1 MMFVLDVSKS
11 MNVADI
17 IDSNY
22 AYTRL
27 DVIKDS
33 IAKFVTTHKQDRFGL
48 IIFA

>member
-17 IDSNY
+17 KDSNY
-22 AYTRL
+22 KYTRL

-33 IAKFVTTHKQDRFGL
+33 IAKFVVKHSEDRF
-48 IIFA
+48 